1 MPRSQTV
8 VTGLMAHWL
17 TWMLLVCDGSCNA
30 QPTTVYWQCC
40 LVGQCL
46 FQASFFW
53 GGGVHPKNVQ
63 SPSPNGCQIVCSKSF
78 SRPDSELQIYHGNVL
93 LIDNKHRQ
101 FFAIGQP
108 KGFKFMPKMHL
119 NVWRRAPPGPAGG
132 AYALPQTP
140 PLAAM
145 GRLLL
150 RGTGGKSEG
159 RKERGRESPPKS
171 R

>member
-1 MPRSQTV
+1 MAAATHNRPQY
-8 VTGLMAHWL
+8 TGSAVLSA
-17 TWMLLVCDGSCNA
+17 S
-30 QPTTVYWQCC
+30 VYSRH
-40 LVGQCL
+40 L
-46 FQASFFW
+46 FFW

-78 SRPDSELQIYHGNVL
+78 SRPGSELQIYHGNVL
-93 LIDNKHRQ
+93 FIDNKHRQ

-108 KGFKFMPKMHL
+108 KGSKFMPKMHL

-132 AYALPQTP
+132 ANALPQTP